1 MRRKK
6 QIFYIALI
14 CLLMLMVL
22 AGFSL
27 LLDQEPVP
35 DPAEQYSDL
44 QIQLEV
50 GEKIERISI
59 WQDTEAEMYYFFLP
73 SAAKLE
79 SIRFCNISKED
90 SLILDGQEVYSDIVL
105 EHFYEMQ
112 LVLQGVY
119 LEPVKMQFIQ
129 SGNLAAMFIETES
142 HTTDQIHNSKE
153 AEEAA
158 TVVLVDEQGK
168 VDYYS
173 EIEYIRTRGN
183 STFANFDKKAYQLK
197 CNKRASLLGMAKA
210 KKWILLANAIDDSF
224 VRNALVYQ
232 FAQEHTTIP
241 SIEGKFLDLYINGS
255 YCGNYYLCEKAEVD
269 KNRLDIT
276 DLDAANEKVNTKEVV
291 ESAETVEIENGK
303 YRACPELENPDDITG
318 GYLVESITEEEY
330 ASVLSGFRTNGGYYF
345 KITSPQKATLEQVK
359 YICGLFDAFEAAI
372 ETEDG
377 INPESGKHYTEYI
390 DLESWIEKY
399 LIDEVF
405 HDPDAQVASLFF
417 YKDAD
422 SADTHIFA
430 GPVWDYDRAIGSYGE
445 NNYELDDPTKIG
457 IYGIYVPQ
465 ILKKDVN
472 AKELLKEKL
481 QKIFIPYIENEL
493 NQDVTEYQVL
503 LEASCF
509 CDKKRWPQNYG
520 YYSDLDSSME
530 YIKYFMHQ
538 KKRVL
543 ENTWLQEEQYHSIT
557 FLDYDGNAIK
567 TYRVKHGEYLKEE
580 IIMPRCYVALFSG
593 WKNVATGKSYDT
605 RIPILE
611 DAVYQSEWL
620 ELSVLME
627 NGLNVSD
634 IDLSKIDIEALE
646 DFIRFIK
653 DQQKE
658 LVK

>member
-27 LLDQEPVP
+27 LLDPERIPE
-35 DPAEQYSDL
+35 PAEQYADL

-50 GEKIERISI
+50 GEKVERISI
-59 WQDTEAEMYYFFLP
+59 WQDTEENIYYFFLP
-73 SAAKLE
+73 STAKLE

-90 SLILDGQEVYSDIVL
+90 VLLLDGQENPTDIAL
-105 EHFYEMQ
+105 QYGYEMQ
-112 LVLQGVY
+112 LAIQGEY
-119 LEPVKMQFIQ
+119 LEPVKLEFIQ
-129 SGNLAAMFIETES
+129 SANLSAMFIETES
-142 HTTDQIHNSKE
+142 HTTDQIHSSKE
-153 AEEAA
+153 VEEAA
-158 TVVLVDEQGK
+158 TVVLIDEQGK

-183 STFANFDKKAYQLK
+183 STFVNFDKKAYQLK
-197 CNKRASLLGMAKA
+197 FKKRASLLGMEKA

-224 VRNALVYQ
+224 VRNALVYD
-232 FAQEHTTIP
+232 FAQEYISVP
-241 SIEGKFLDLYINGS
+241 SIEGKFLDLYVNGD

-269 KNRLDIT
+269 KNRLNIT
-276 DLDAANEKVNTKEVV
+276 DLDLANEKINTKELVEAAETAVV
-291 ESAETVEIENGK
+291 EDGK
-303 YRACPELENPDDITG
+303 YRACLDLQNPDDITG

-330 ASVLSGFRTNGGYYF
+330 ASVLSGFQTNAGHYF
-345 KITSPQKATLEQVK
+345 KITSPQKATLEQAK

-372 ETEDG
+372 DAEDG
-377 INPESGKHYTEYI
+377 IDPESGKHYTEYI

-405 HDPDAQVASLFF
+405 HDPDSQVASLFF

-422 SADTHIFA
+422 SVDTHIFA
-430 GPVWDYDRAIGSYGE
+430 GPVWDYDRAIGSYGASA
-445 NNYELDDPTKIG
+445 YELDDPTKIG

-465 ILKKDVN
+465 ILAKDTV

-481 QKIFIPYIENEL
+481 QTVFIPYIENVL
-493 NQDVTEYQVL
+493 NQDVTEYQKL
-503 LEASCF
+503 LEASCL
-509 CDKKRWPQNYG
+509 CDKVRWKENYG

-538 KKRVL
+538 KKTVL
-543 ENTWLQEEQYHSIT
+543 ENVWLQEEQYHSIT

-567 TYRVKHGEYLKEE
+567 TYRVKHGGYLTEN
-580 IIMPRCYVALFSG
+580 IITPRCYVALFSG
-593 WKNVATGKSYDT
+593 WRNTATGKSYDA

-634 IDLSKIDIEALE
+634 IDLSKVDIEGLE